1 MSRSELLLPVTGAL
15 QQKILNLLH
24 QNDAGSRNRNSFNNT
39 AGPSGSN
46 GRRQS
51 SPRPDRLG
59 AMHQEMTTNSNTMI
73 SCLNKLIEQGE
84 RKNRGR
90 RHDDC

>member
-24 QNDAGSRNRNSFNNT
+24 QNDAGSRNSNSFNNT

-73 SCLNKLIEQGE
+73 SCLKKLIEQGE

-90 RHDDC
+90 RHDDR